1 MIASNKKNEKKS
13 EVSIFMKYQNYLE
26 SKNLKL
32 YLDEVSKIPPISEE
46 EEKQLAKRLKKGDPE
61 AINRLI
67 EGNLRFVVSY
77 VKKYQGIGLSL
88 LDLIN
93 EGNVGLIEAAHRFDP
108 DREVK
113 FISYAVW
120 WIRQAII
127 HALSQSSRSFN
138 LPQKVT
144 DKISRMNKEIE
155 ILKKELGREP
165 TREEIAE
172 RLKIK
177 PEEVADMELIQEKGM
192 SLSDK
197 LSEDEDL
204 VVEDRLSDELA
215 PSVEYQI
222 IKNSIEQQ
230 IREVLNELDEREAL
244 VLKLRFGLD
253 NDEPLT
259 LQEIGERLGL
269 TRERIRQ
276 IEQKA
281 IGKLARSQTLNQLRG
296 YLN

>member
-1 MIASNKKNEKKS
+1 MS
-13 EVSIFMKYQNYLE
+13 FQDYLE

-32 YLDEVSKIPPISEE
+32 YLEEISKIPPITDE
-46 EEKQLAKRLKKGDPE
+46 EEKQLASRIKKGDPE
-61 AINRLI
+61 AIKRLI

-77 VKKYQGIGLSL
+77 VKKYQGMGLSL

-93 EGNVGLIEAAHRFDP
+93 EGNLGLVEAARRFDP
-108 DREVK
+108 DRHVK

-120 WIRQAII
+120 WIRQAIV

-138 LPQKVT
+138 LPQKIS
-144 DKISRMNKEIE
+144 DKISRMNREYE
-155 ILKKELGREP
+155 NLRKELGREP
-165 TREEIAE
+165 TREEVAE
-172 RLKIK
+172 KLNLT
-177 PEEVADMELIQEKGM
+177 PDEVADLELIQEKGL

-197 LSEDEDL
+197 ISDDEDL
-204 VVEDRLSDELA
+204 EVEDRVSDDMA

-222 IKNSIEQQ
+222 IKNSIEEQ
-230 IREVLNELDEREAL
+230 IREMLNELDEREAL
-244 VLKLRFGLD
+244 VLKLRFGID
-253 NDEPLT
+253 GEEPMT
-259 LQEIGERLGL
+259 LQEIGDRLGL

-281 IGKLARSQTLNQLRG
+281 MRKLAHSQRLKQLRG